1 MHALVINAVL
11 IHKVVFIFFQMLKDH
26 WWQKKCGAQESEWTV
41 ILAHHLLSKLAVSTF
56 YKMDSGYKTQ
66 HLTCPC
72 QCGEHPSGIY
82 SDTSIAC
89 FIQTQPNFTTT
100 IYEEHLTTFKLNLLE
115 CSSELFW

>member
-1 MHALVINAVL
+1 MT
-11 IHKVVFIFFQMLKDH
+11 
-26 WWQKKCGAQESEWTV
+26 KKCGAQESEWTV

-82 SDTSIAC
+82 SDVS
-89 FIQTQPNFTTT
+89 FKHNQTLQQQYMKNTLQP
-100 IYEEHLTTFKLNLLE
+100 LN
-115 CSSELFW
+115 